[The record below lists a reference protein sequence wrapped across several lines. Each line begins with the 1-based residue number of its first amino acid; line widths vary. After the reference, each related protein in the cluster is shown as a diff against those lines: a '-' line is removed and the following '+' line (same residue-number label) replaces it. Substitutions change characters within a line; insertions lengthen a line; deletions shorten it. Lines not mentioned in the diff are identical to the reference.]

1 MLPCWSQQ
9 NSWLHIRKLLGRRR
23 GCVSQFLSHLQ
34 HFHRPF
40 KESYCN
46 SDKYLEISSHKC
58 KLQQILKD
66 EEREVNSQW
75 TMQELL
81 PITCSSTRT
90 LPYWAD
96 ESDSGIC
103 LSKHSSSY
111 PGSSSH
117 EKAYTDC
124 NLKSIGLIYVVHQ
137 LRKIQ
142 AACPFWSIKKE
153 EKTRTEH
160 LCPAI
165 SSEKITEVGDWHP
178 VLWTLLLCTV
188 RSMTAAWEHAH
199 WNSSQQAVWSL
210 TAINSRNPITRG
222 LADRSML
229 GIHRKGKLAIIQCH
243 LQTYT
248 VPF

>member
-1 MLPCWSQQ
+1 MLPCQLQQ
-9 NSWLHIRKLLGRRR
+9 NSWLYIRKLLGRGR
-23 GCVSQFLSHLQ
+23 GLVSQFLFHLQ

-46 SDKYLEISSHKC
+46 SDKYREISSHKH

-81 PITCSSTRT
+81 SITCSSTRT

-96 ESDSGIC
+96 EYDSSIC

-124 NLKSIGLIYVVHQ
+124 NLKNIVLIYVVQQ

-142 AACPFWSIKKE
+142 PACPFWSIKKGR
-153 EKTRTEH
+153 KNKDRASVP
-160 LCPAI
+160 CN
-165 SSEKITEVGDWHP
+165 
-178 VLWTLLLCTV
+178 LW
-188 RSMTAAWEHAH
+188 WQDY
-199 WNSSQQAVWSL
+199 WG
-210 TAINSRNPITRG
+210 RG
-222 LADRSML
+222 LAPYARNT
-229 GIHRKGKLAIIQCH
+229 LALLC
-243 LQTYT
+243 
-248 VPF
+248 